1 MNYNIKNYADHR
13 FYSYFGVYRCILHP
27 YNQVVN
33 NYEQPIMRVKI
44 LIFFLFL
51 TAPGFGQTLPKIDK
65 LVEKELNSK
74 QVPAIAVAII
84 DSGKIAHLSVNGFKD
99 WDKKVKADINTSFHI
114 ASVSKIVTNLA
125 IFKLV
130 ETGKI
135 DLEADINE
143 YLSFSVKN
151 PNYPNDKITVGELLN
166 HRSGIKDD
174 YEIYGP
180 LWSTPNGDPK
190 TDLEDFLKNYLNKD
204 GKLYKKEHFGSEPN
218 YKSFNYSN
226 TGVALLG
233 LIVQSVSNS
242 TFEKYCQ
249 KEIFK
254 PLGMTNTSWF
264 LKNLDIEQVAKTYTK
279 NEENEL
285 EFKGHNGYPDYPAG
299 QLRTSISDF
308 SKLLSGYLNSDNSE
322 FILNEQTTYRIT
334 PTPQIAQE
342 GYFTWFL
349 TAMNN
354 NLYYS
359 HEGGDTGV
367 KTVVMIDVNNKNGIA
382 IFANA
387 DYKLGTLLRGI
398 EITMWKK

>member
-1 MNYNIKNYADHR
+1 MGLKA
-13 FYSYFGVYRCILHP
+13 
-27 YNQVVN
+27 
-33 NYEQPIMRVKI
+33 

-51 TAPGFGQTLPKIDK
+51 SALSFGQSLPKVDALI
-65 LVEKELNSK
+65 EKELKSN
-74 QVPAIAVAII
+74 QIPAIAVAVI
-84 DSGKIAHLSVNGFKD
+84 DSGKISHLTTSGFKD
-99 WDKKVKADINTSFHI
+99 WDEKLKADNNTSFHI
-114 ASVSKIVTNLA
+114 ASVSKTVTNLA

-135 DLEADINE
+135 NLKTNINE
-143 YLSFSVKN
+143 YLTFSVKN
-151 PNYPNDKITVGELLN
+151 PHYPNDKITVAELLN
-166 HRSGIKDD
+166 HRSGIRDN

-190 TDLEDFLKNYLNKD
+190 TELKDFLKDYLSKD
-204 GKLYKKEHFGSEPN
+204 GKLYQKKHFESNPD
-218 YKSFNYSN
+218 YKSFKYSN

-233 LIVQSVSNS
+233 LIIENITNLS
-242 TFEKYCQ
+242 FEEYCQ

-254 PLGMTNTSWF
+254 PLGMENTSWF
-264 LKNLDIEQVAKTYTK
+264 LKNLNIKQVAKTYINKDSTGLK
-279 NEENEL
+279 FN
-285 EFKGHNGYPDYPAG
+285 GHNGYPDYPAG

-308 SKLLSGYLNSDNSE
+308 SKLLSGYLNSDNSK
-322 FILNEQTTYRIT
+322 FIIKKETISQIT
-334 PTPQIAQE
+334 PTPQISQN

-367 KTVVMIDVNNKNGIA
+367 RTVVMIDVNNKNAIV

-387 DYKLGTLLRGI
+387 EYKLGTLLRGI
-398 EITMWKK
+398 ETTMWKK